1 MTWLK
6 RWFHFLGFTIF
17 SVLGNLAYELGE
29 PVDQVIKSGTGNIW
43 NYYQKIVNKF
53 INFFPVFL
61 SNWVRLGDVFYYTA
75 SPIFIKLIQMKIKKV
90 F

>member
-1 MTWLK
+1 M
-6 RWFHFLGFTIF
+6 
-17 SVLGNLAYELGE
+17 LGNLAYELGE

-75 SPIFIKLIQMKIKKV
+75 HQFSLNSNENQKSFLMTHLMDG
-90 F
+90 